1 MVVPGDEEVNEVTD
15 PSPGIGGWLALLC
28 LLLLVWRPLNLAI
41 VTAGTLGSLTFRGLP
56 MALVVVAQ
64 LLVTGMGVSAGLA
77 LINRSRG
84 AARFAMWSLILSACM
99 DVFVYSTS
107 FLPNRRMPGTTP
119 AFIAASLIYHGVWIA
134 YLSRSKRVRN
144 TFPAA

>member
-1 MVVPGDEEVNEVTD
+1 MVVPRHDEVNE
-15 PSPGIGGWLALLC
+15 PGMGIGGWLALLC
-28 LLLLVWRPLNLAI
+28 LLLLVWRPLNLA
-41 VTAGTLGSLTFRGLP
+41 VATAGSLGSLTFRGLP
-56 MALVVVAQ
+56 MAVVVVAQ
-64 LLVTGMGVSAGLA
+64 LLVTGVGVAAGLA
-77 LINRSRG
+77 LMNRRRG
-84 AARFAMWSLILSACM
+84 AATFAMWSLILSACM

-144 TFPAA
+144 TFPAT